1 MSCVRGSK
9 GSGRSAQLI
18 EAMLSEAARARHTQR
33 VIDLLR
39 AELGAPAWTQSSA
52 TSPSVDAVCLQEVD
66 RELLAA
72 IRTEAASIPGWSV
85 HANATAHEPGPPAA
99 SGRCSAI
106 TAIVTRAPP
115 LLLLPDVVVEVGSA
129 SSSAADPSSS
139 SKKKEEEEEGGE
151 RKKKSAKVRRH
162 AALVLSSGVILIS
175 VHVRHCTAKP
185 TAHSAQPS
193 NAANIAQTERAVLAA
208 CRGVDGGDCGL
219 IGTNAI
225 AVGDWNGSVSGEE
238 EVEGWAVR
246 RCSPQQPT
254 QFGKPLPVDGA
265 AAFSSAAAAALDVVV
280 QDHSFSRQ
288 VSS

>member
-39 AELGAPAWTQSSA
+39 AELGALAWTQSSA

-139 SKKKEEEEEGGE
+139 SKKKRSGSSRAAKAAEEEE
-151 RKKKSAKVRRH
+151 AYRR
-162 AALVLSSGVILIS
+162 
-175 VHVRHCTAKP
+175 
-185 TAHSAQPS
+185 
-193 NAANIAQTERAVLAA
+193 E
-208 CRGVDGGDCGL
+208 
-219 IGTNAI
+219 
-225 AVGDWNGSVSGEE
+225 
-238 EVEGWAVR
+238 
-246 RCSPQQPT
+246 
-254 QFGKPLPVDGA
+254 
-265 AAFSSAAAAALDVVV
+265 
-280 QDHSFSRQ
+280 
-288 VSS
+288 